1 MAALS
6 AAVFVIIW
14 GGLVLVSWLRCQGW
28 GGLTVRTDR
37 ECLMKLAERNADRSR
52 IPVAIASYKGY
63 HRFCNS
69 SITWAGRMG
78 QGFFI
83 E

>member
-1 MAALS
+1 MAAERVGSSFCRCFCDYLG
-6 AAVFVIIW
+6 

-52 IPVAIASYKGY
+52 IPVDAAGILA
-63 HRFCNS
+63 RFGGILYNGVS
-69 SITWAGRMG
+69 G
-78 QGFFI
+78 
-83 E
+83 

>member
-1 MAALS
+1 MAAERVGSSFCRCFYDYL
-6 AAVFVIIW
+6 

-52 IPVAIASYKGY
+52 IPVDAAGILA
-63 HRFCNS
+63 RFGGILYNGVS
-69 SITWAGRMG
+69 G
-78 QGFFI
+78 
-83 E
+83 

>member
-1 MAALS
+1 
-6 AAVFVIIW
+6 
-14 GGLVLVSWLRCQGW
+14 
-28 GGLTVRTDR
+28 
-37 ECLMKLAERNADRSR
+37 MKLAERNADRSR

-69 SITWAGRMG
+69 SITWAGRPG